1 MLTNFTCQLFLN
13 GEYTKALK
21 SYTNALDLKPGDK
34 NCLVARSK
42 CYLHIGDPESALK
55 DADECIKDDKQY
67 HKGLYQRAE
76 ALYQMGHFEHGLIFF
91 HRGQALRPELDQFRL
106 GIQKCQEAIEN
117 SVGSPAA
124 IQLDPEVELPVTDV
138 QPLDFRQ
145 KRHHK
150 ETVKKVASDKAAK
163 TLLGE
168 LYVDRQYLEQLSMD
182 ETLTKDENGK
192 SESILELINAGIKYL
207 DTRTDFWRQQ
217 KPMYTR

>member
-1 MLTNFTCQLFLN
+1 MGTYLAEGDKLFLN

-76 ALYQMGHFEHGLIFF
+76 ALYQMGH
-91 HRGQALRPELDQFRL
+91 ALRPELDQFRL

-117 SVGSPAA
+117 SVGPPAA

-145 KRHHK
+145 KRHH
-150 ETVKKVASDKAAK
+150 
-163 TLLGE
+163 
-168 LYVDRQYLEQLSMD
+168 
-182 ETLTKDENGK
+182 
-192 SESILELINAGIKYL
+192 
-207 DTRTDFWRQQ
+207 
-217 KPMYTR
+217 